1 MPITA
6 TMSMFVSPGQKLG
19 WDGGAVFGQA
29 FAGSSGGVEIAV
41 AAAPRLLPTGIT
53 VRRLMRLLTQVAW
66 VPGVRQG
73 PTVDVAQLLMLV
85 PLKVL
90 YSTRAMFW
98 PAPVA
103 GLPLGS
109 STPGT
114 L

>member
-6 TMSMFVSPGQKLG
+6 TMSMFTSPGQKLG
-19 WDGGAVFGQA
+19 WPAGAVFGQA
-29 FAGSSGGVEIAV
+29 FAWSSGGVGIAV
-41 AAAPRLLPTGIT
+41 AGAPRLLPTGIT
-53 VRRLMRLLTQVAW
+53 VRRLIRLEAQAAW

-73 PTVDVAQLLMLV
+73 PTVEVAQLLMLV

-103 GLPLGS
+103 GPPLGDT
-109 STPGT
+109 TPGR